1 MKRFVLLILM
11 ICAFAPAQAQIKVN
25 DSTRVYDIVSDAD
38 TFYLFQTP
46 KPAITPGL
54 CWFGG
59 LYGGVTLQEYVV
71 PDTVTVYGV
80 AITFKNLFGPVYD
93 TVTGYR
99 ALLMNGRQHSE
110 LPNPN
115 YYTMQLVDSV
125 SLDRSHPRFCWF
137 KYTYEENG
145 KEEYLLTP
153 CFEFYFDTPKKIN
166 RISDT
171 FYVGRYIVDG
181 SFNSFVPREFG
192 GNYSSSLPCHMWNGL
207 GYTGNENVYYHL
219 LGGGSYEYM
228 WGVYFPI
235 IGFRCGSM
243 PYYSLDTYAGDSAI
257 LRWRNAELGT
267 LYNVRLVG
275 GDGSDTTFVTADTT
289 ITLSNLADTVHYNVM
304 LRRQCHLATSNYD
317 TTVYSDWL
325 SYISFSNGVVDT
337 TGGSGS
343 GGGGTEG
350 IGDVVDHGLHVTA
363 LEGRIVVQGLAAG
376 QRAEVYDMLG
386 RRVVELAADGR
397 TEALPQGVYMVR
409 TGQSR
414 ARKVVVL
421 R

>member
-11 ICAFAPAQAQIKVN
+11 ICAFASVRAQTKVN
-25 DSTRVYDIVSDAD
+25 DSTRVYDTVTDAD

-46 KPAITPGL
+46 KPSINPGRSATSNIGRVL
-54 CWFGG
+54 
-59 LYGGVTLQEYVV
+59 LQEYVA
-71 PDTVTVYGV
+71 TERVTVYGV
-80 AITFKNLFGPVYD
+80 AITFTNQFGPVYD
-93 TVTGYR
+93 TVSVYR
-99 ALLMNGRQHSE
+99 ALLMNGRVHNVG
-110 LPNPN
+110 P
-115 YYTMQLVDSV
+115 YYSMQLVDSV
-125 SLDRSHPRFCWF
+125 SLNRSHPRFCWF

-145 KEEYLLTP
+145 KEEYLVTP
-153 CFEFYFDTPKKIN
+153 CYELYFDTPQQIN
-166 RISDT
+166 QMSDT
-171 FYVGRYIVDG
+171 FYVGRY
-181 SFNSFVPREFG
+181 G
-192 GNYSSSLPCHMWNGL
+192 GTGFRQEEYGGLYSSSLPGHLWQGMGYSGGDENGL
-207 GYTGNENVYYHL
+207 FYLRFGTTDYL
-219 LGGGSYEYM
+219 

-235 IGFRCGSM
+235 IGLRCGSM
-243 PYYSLDTYAGDSAI
+243 PYYSLDAYAGDSAV

-275 GDGSDTTFVTADTT
+275 SDGSDTTFVTADTT
-289 ITLSNLADTVHYNVM
+289 ITLNQLSDSVHYNVM
-304 LRRQCHLATSNYD
+304 LRRQCHFATSNYD

-325 SYISFSNGVVDT
+325 SYISFGNGVVDT
-337 TGGSGS
+337 TGGGGS

-386 RRVVELAADGR
+386 RRVAELAADGR
-397 TEALPQGVYMVR
+397 TAPLPQGVYMVR